1 MESPEAEERPDNTE
15 QVGIVM
21 FIILKKIN
29 HSYRCVTLFLF
40 VFVFFFLYIPLL
52 RSFLQHVGDAG
63 IFVPQ
68 LLQLWPSLS
77 SKRMHYSN
85 ERRSHVKCAAE
96 SYFVYVH
103 LIRDSRM
110 TFSTPAST
118 SSQTSL
124 ILFTPTSH
132 QLDPSDTRS
141 NRNKWSTPLSNV
153 TVPGLP
159 RGEQL
164 LNFEI
169 NSLLSPALFLLLLL
183 QYDGNYMIPYYIFF
197 FSLRSQEA
205 GEDSAALYSTVNKA

>member
-40 VFVFFFLYIPLL
+40 VFVFFLYIPLL

-141 NRNKWSTPLSNV
+141 NRKKWSTPLSNV

-169 NSLLSPALFLLLLL
+169 NSLLSPALFLLLL

>member
-1 MESPEAEERPDNTE
+1 MCHT
-15 QVGIVM
+15 
-21 FIILKKIN
+21 
-29 HSYRCVTLFLF
+29 FL
-40 VFVFFFLYIPLL
+40 VCLCLFFLYIPLL

-103 LIRDSRM
+103 LIRDGRM

-132 QLDPSDTRS
+132 QLDPSDTWS
-141 NRNKWSTPLSNV
+141 NREKWSTPLSNV

-169 NSLLSPALFLLLLL
+169 NSLLSPALFLLLL

-197 FSLRSQEA
+197 FLSEVRKLERIQLHCTA
-205 GEDSAALYSTVNKA
+205 QSTKPDDFNRLCIYTLIFTFFFLL